1 MKARFLTLTTI
12 LGAAAGLA
20 AAAAVPTPVAAPAPT
35 PAAAPGQTAAPAAVA
50 NQKPTKEQLDFFEN
64 KIRPVLVGS
73 CYKCH
78 SAEEKKA
85 KGGLVLDTREG
96 WMHGGE
102 NGTAIIPG
110 NPEKSLLI
118 KAVQYHDEDLQ
129 MPPDGNKLEAKQIA
143 DLVTWVKMGAPDPR
157 TNGGVK
163 LTGLNDTARHHW
175 SFQPIQNSPVPA
187 VKNAGWVKNPVDNFV
202 LSKLEQSGMVPN
214 HPAARETLL
223 RRATYDLIGLP
234 PTPEEITAFQ
244 KDTSPNAFEKV
255 IDRLLAS
262 PQYGERWGRYWLDS
276 ARYSDTSGIEN
287 NNRGQDYRYAY
298 AWTYRDYVINSF
310 NADKPYDQFLKEQ
323 IAADLLPTAKT
334 NPETLAALGFL
345 TVGKRFQNP
354 NDQIDERI
362 DALTKATMAL
372 TVSCARCH
380 DHKFDPVP
388 TADYYS
394 LHGVFV
400 STEEPVQKPLIGTTP
415 TGPEYQD
422 FIKRLTELEAKNRD
436 QYYSTIESKHKEFY
450 RKSGVYLQ
458 VGMMYRSN
466 DAEQINARNKLIAEH
481 KLDRDLYQTLRI
493 DPRRDSAVMGP
504 FYKFSQLKA
513 EDYAAKVPEILKQI
527 QGSTDAAVAATDKGA
542 DKAAEKNKAD
552 RKADR
557 KAFVSSN
564 PPINPLVKA
573 AFKDVK
579 PEQIKS
585 FADVSAIYGKMFAA
599 LEPRHAEY
607 LKASRSTMKGEV
619 TGFSEEELEILNFP
633 IKMHPASSLSDEGFK
648 VAIADLRLQNGGFQR
663 FSGLASVNELQLT
676 HPGSPARAMVVED
689 SERPRNSYVFIRGE
703 AQNRG
708 PIVPRQFLEIIAGK
722 DRKPFSVGSGRREL
736 ADSIATPANPL
747 TARVAVNRMWA
758 RHFGDG
764 FVRTLDDMGVMCD
777 PPSHPELLDYLASR
791 FIAEGWSFKKMHKLI
806 MTSAT
811 YQLSSDANPAY
822 VNKDPDNR
830 LMWRANLRRLDFEA
844 IRDTMLMF
852 TGKLD
857 LTLGGKPVNLTDEPY
872 SNRRSVYG
880 YIDRGLVPEL
890 MQQFDFADPDMANSK
905 RTSTIVPQQALFFM
919 NSPMSV
925 DVARKA
931 VSREEFVNAKDDVAK
946 VKALYEVI
954 FQRAPKAQE
963 VQIAREFVAAA
974 SAAAPDQVS
983 KAAVK
988 SGKTRTV
995 DNTGKYGNL
1004 RAAIKNSGELVERR
1018 PLTVWEQY
1026 AQALLMSNEI
1036 AYVN

>member
-20 AAAAVPTPVAAPAPT
+20 AAAAVPAPVAAPAPA
-35 PAAAPGQTAAPAAVA
+35 PAAAPGQAAAPAAVS

-64 KIRPVLVGS
+64 KIRPVFVSS

-78 SAEEKKA
+78 STEEKKA

-96 WMHGGE
+96 WMQGGE
-102 NGTAIIPG
+102 NGTAIVPG
-110 NPEKSLLI
+110 SPEKSLLI

-175 SFQPIQNSPVPA
+175 AFQPIQNPPLPA
-187 VKNAGWVKNPVDNFV
+187 VKNVGWVKTPVDNFI
-202 LSKLEQSGMVPN
+202 LSKLEQSGMAPS

-234 PTPEEITAFQ
+234 PTPEEIVAFQ
-244 KDTSPNAFEKV
+244 KDMSPNAFEKV
-255 IDRLLAS
+255 LDRLMAS
-262 PQYGERWGRYWLDS
+262 PQYGERWGRFWLDS

-298 AWTYRDYVINSF
+298 AWTYRDYVISSF
-310 NADKPYDQFLKEQ
+310 NADKPYDQFLREQ

-334 NPETLAALGFL
+334 NQETLAGLGFL

-372 TVSCARCH
+372 TVACARCH

-394 LHGVFV
+394 LHGIFN
-400 STEEPVQKPLIGTTP
+400 SITEPAEKPLIGKAP
-415 TGPEYQD
+415 TGAEYED
-422 FIKRLTELEAKNRD
+422 FAKRLADLETKNRD
-436 QYYSTIESKHKEFY
+436 QYYGTIETKHKEFY
-450 RKSGVYLQ
+450 RKAGVYLQ
-458 VGMMYRSN
+458 VGLMYRSN
-466 DAEQINARNKLIAEH
+466 EAEQINARNKLIAEN

-493 DPRRDSAVMGP
+493 DPRRDNAVFGP
-504 FYKFSQLKA
+504 FFKFSQLKA
-513 EDYAAKVPEILKQI
+513 DEFAAKAPEILKQI
-527 QGSTDAAVAATDKGA
+527 QATSAPAVAAN
-542 DKAAEKNKAD
+542 EKNRDD
-552 RKADR
+552 RREDR
-557 KAFVSSN
+557 RGDRRGPAGLN
-564 PPINPLVKA
+564 NGPLNPLVKA

-579 PEQIKS
+579 PEDLKS
-585 FADVSAIYGKMFAA
+585 FADVSAIYGKMYASI
-599 LEPRHAEY
+599 EPRHAEY
-607 LKASRSTMKGEV
+607 LKANRSTLKGEV
-619 TGFSEEELEILNFP
+619 KGFSDEEEELLNFP
-633 IKMHPASSLSDEGFK
+633 MKMHPASSLSAEGFK

-663 FSGLASVNELQLT
+663 FNGLAAVNELQLT

-689 SERPRNSYVFIRGE
+689 SERPRNSVIFIRGE

-708 PIVPRQFLEIIAGK
+708 PMVPRQFLEIVAGK
-722 DRKPFSVGSGRREL
+722 DRKPYSIGSGRLEL
-736 ADSIATPANPL
+736 AQSISSPANPL
-747 TARVAVNRMWA
+747 TARVAMNRLWS
-758 RHFGDG
+758 RHFGEG
-764 FVRTLDDMGVMCD
+764 IVRTLDDMGVMCD
-777 PPSHPELLDYLASR
+777 PPSHPELLDYLSSR

-806 MTSAT
+806 MLSAT
-811 YQLSSDANPAY
+811 YQQSSDANATY
-822 VNKDPDNR
+822 ANKDPDNR

-857 LTLGGKPVNLTDEPY
+857 LSLGGKPVNLTDEPY

-931 VSREEFVNAKDDVAK
+931 VSREEFVQAKDDVGR

-963 VQIAREFVAAA
+963 VQIAREFITVA
-974 SAAAPDQVS
+974 SAATPDQVS

-988 SGKTRTV
+988 SGKARTV
-995 DNTGKYGNL
+995 DNTGKYGNV
-1004 RAAIKNSGELVERR
+1004 RSAIKNSGELVDRK
-1018 PLTVWEQY
+1018 PLTAWEQY